1 MSAIGILLA
10 GGASSRFPAGKLEAL
25 IPAALA
31 ELRGRPELAGV
42 SVADAAYE
50 TLAAAVGRVIVLG
63 EPKLSAPAECV
74 ADQRP
79 GEGPAAS
86 LSDLLTGSHLA
97 ALSDET
103 RVLILA
109 ADAPFAPPLLLG
121 LMAAAQSSVV
131 IAAGEPLPI
140 ATSLGALRAA
150 VARTPLPRLRDL
162 AAALSAV
169 PLDPR
174 IVARLDPLGSA
185 LADIDTTEDLAAG
198 APDER
203 ASI

>member
-10 GGASSRFPAGKLEAL
+10 GGASSRFPAGKLEAH

-42 SVADAAYE
+42 AVADAAYE

-63 EPKLSAPAECV
+63 EPKLSASAECV

-79 GEGPAAS
+79 GEGPAVS
-86 LSDLLTGSHLA
+86 LRDLLTGSHLA
-97 ALSDET
+97 VLPDET

-121 LMAAAQSSVV
+121 LMAAAQSSLV
-131 IAAGEPLPI
+131 IAADEPLPI

-185 LADIDTTEDLAAG
+185 LADIDTADDLAAT

-203 ASI
+203 ASV

>member
-42 SVADAAYE
+42 SVVDAAYE

-97 ALSDET
+97 ALPDET

-121 LMAAAQSSVV
+121 LMAAAQSSLV
-131 IAAGEPLPI
+131 IAADEPLPI

-150 VARTPLPRLRDL
+150 VALAPLPRLRDL

-169 PLDPR
+169 PLDTR

-185 LADIDTTEDLAAG
+185 LADIDTADDLAAS

-203 ASI
+203 ASV

>member
-10 GGASSRFPAGKLEAL
+10 GGASSRFPAGKLEAH

-31 ELRGRPELAGV
+31 ELRGRPELAGLA
-42 SVADAAYE
+42 VADAAYE

-79 GEGPAAS
+79 GEGPAVS
-86 LSDLLTGSHLA
+86 LRDLLTGSHLA

-121 LMAAAQSSVV
+121 LMAAAQSSLV
-131 IAAGEPLPI
+131 IAADEPLPI

-150 VARTPLPRLRDL
+150 VALAPLPRLRDL

-169 PLDPR
+169 PLDTR

-185 LADIDTTEDLAAG
+185 LADIDTADDLAAS

-203 ASI
+203 ASV

>member
-31 ELRGRPELAGV
+31 GLRGRPELAGV
-42 SVADAAYE
+42 SVVDAAYE

-79 GEGPAAS
+79 GEGPASS
-86 LSDLLTGSHLA
+86 LSDLLRGSHLA

-109 ADAPFAPPLLLG
+109 ADAPFASPLLLG
-121 LMAAAQSSVV
+121 LMAAAQSSLV
-131 IAAGEPLPI
+131 IAADEPLPI
-140 ATSLGALRAA
+140 ATNLGALRAA
-150 VARTPLPRLRDL
+150 VALAPLPRLRSL

-185 LADIDTTEDLAAG
+185 FADIDTAEDLAAG
-198 APDER
+198 APDQR

>member
-42 SVADAAYE
+42 TVAEAAYE
-50 TLAAAVGRVIVLG
+50 TLAAAVGRVVVLG

-86 LSDLLTGSHLA
+86 LSDLLTGSHLE
-97 ALSDET
+97 ALPNET

-131 IAAGEPLPI
+131 ITADEPLPI

-150 VARTPLPRLRDL
+150 VALAPLPRLRDL
-162 AAALSAV
+162 TAALSAV

-185 LADIDTTEDLAAG
+185 LADIDTADDLAAT

>member
-63 EPKLSAPAECV
+63 DPKLSALAERV
-74 ADQRP
+74 LDQRP

-97 ALSDET
+97 ALPGET

-131 IAAGEPLPI
+131 IAVNEPLPI
-140 ATSLGALRAA
+140 ATSLAALRAA
-150 VARTPLPRLRDL
+150 VVTDQLPRLRDL
-162 AAALSAV
+162 AAALYAV

-174 IVARLDPLGSA
+174 IVARLDPLGGA
-185 LADIDTTEDLAAG
+185 LADIDTAEDLAAG

-203 ASI
+203 ASV

>member
-10 GGASSRFPAGKLEAL
+10 GGASSRFPAGKLEAV

-42 SVADAAYE
+42 SVVDAAYE

-63 EPKLSAPAECV
+63 EPKLSTPAECV

-86 LSDLLTGSHLA
+86 LRDLLTGSHLA
-97 ALSDET
+97 ALPDET

-131 IAAGEPLPI
+131 IAADEPLPI

-150 VARTPLPRLRDL
+150 IALAPLPRLRDL
-162 AAALSAV
+162 ATALSAV

-185 LADIDTTEDLAAG
+185 LADIDTAEDLAAG

-203 ASI
+203 ASV

>member
-10 GGASSRFPAGKLEAL
+10 GGASSRFPAGKLEAH

-31 ELRGRPELAGV
+31 ELRGRPELAGLA
-42 SVADAAYE
+42 VADAAYE

-79 GEGPAAS
+79 GEGPAAP
-86 LSDLLTGSHLA
+86 LRDLLTGGHLEE
-97 ALSDET
+97 LPDET

-121 LMAAAQSSVV
+121 LMAAAQSSLV
-131 IAAGEPLPI
+131 IAADEPLPI
-140 ATSLGALRAA
+140 ATSLGSLRAT
-150 VARTPLPRLRDL
+150 VALAPLPRLRDL
-162 AAALSAV
+162 AAELSAV

-174 IVARLDPLGSA
+174 IVARLDPLGGA
-185 LADIDTTEDLAAG
+185 LADIDTADDLAAT

-203 ASI
+203 ASV

>member
-10 GGASSRFPAGKLEAL
+10 GGASSRFPAGKLEAH

-31 ELRGRPELAGV
+31 ELRGRPELAGLA
-42 SVADAAYE
+42 VADAAYE

-121 LMAAAQSSVV
+121 LMAAAQSSLV
-131 IAAGEPLPI
+131 IAADEPLPI

-150 VARTPLPRLRDL
+150 VALAPLPRLRDL

-169 PLDPR
+169 PLDTR

-185 LADIDTTEDLAAG
+185 LADIDTADDLAAS

-203 ASI
+203 ESV

>member
-1 MSAIGILLA
+1 MTAIGILLA
-10 GGASSRFPAGKLEAL
+10 GGASSRFPAGKLEAQ
-25 IPAALA
+25 IPTALA
-31 ELRGRPELAGV
+31 DLRGRPELAGI
-42 SVADAAYE
+42 SVVDAAYE
-50 TLAAAVGRVIVLG
+50 TLVAAVGRVIVLG

-79 GEGPAAS
+79 GDGPASS
-86 LSDLLTGSHLA
+86 LHDLLTGGHLA
-97 ALSDET
+97 ELSDET

-121 LMAAAQSSVV
+121 LMAAAPSSVV
-131 IAAGEPLPI
+131 IAEDEPLPI

-150 VARTPLPRLRDL
+150 VALAPLPRLRDL
-162 AAALSAV
+162 AAALSAA

-185 LADIDTTEDLAAG
+185 LADIDTPDDLAVG
-198 APDER
+198 AHDER
-203 ASI
+203 GSV

>member
-42 SVADAAYE
+42 SVVDAAYE

-74 ADQRP
+74 PDQRP
-79 GEGPAAS
+79 HEGPAAS
-86 LSDLLTGSHLA
+86 LPDLLASDNLT

-103 RVLILA
+103 RVVILA

-121 LMAAAQSSVV
+121 LMAAAQLSVV
-131 IAAGEPLPI
+131 IAADEPLPI
-140 ATSLGALRAA
+140 ATNLGALRAA
-150 VARTPLPRLRDL
+150 VALVPLPRLRDL
-162 AAALSAV
+162 VAALSAT
-169 PLDPR
+169 PLDAR

-185 LADIDTTEDLAAG
+185 LADIDTAADLAAG
-198 APDER
+198 APHE
-203 ASI
+203 

>member
-42 SVADAAYE
+42 SVVDAAYE

-121 LMAAAQSSVV
+121 LMAAAQSSLV
-131 IAAGEPLPI
+131 IAADEPLPI

-150 VARTPLPRLRDL
+150 VALAPLPRLRDL

-169 PLDPR
+169 PLDTR

-185 LADIDTTEDLAAG
+185 LADIDTADDLAAS

-203 ASI
+203 ASV

>member
-42 SVADAAYE
+42 AVVDAAYE

-86 LSDLLTGSHLA
+86 L
-97 ALSDET
+97 
-103 RVLILA
+103 
-109 ADAPFAPPLLLG
+109 
-121 LMAAAQSSVV
+121 Q
-131 IAAGEPLPI
+131 
-140 ATSLGALRAA
+140 
-150 VARTPLPRLRDL
+150 
-162 AAALSAV
+162 
-169 PLDPR
+169 
-174 IVARLDPLGSA
+174 
-185 LADIDTTEDLAAG
+185 
-198 APDER
+198 
-203 ASI
+203 